1 VDQWIQTTGSICDS
15 KAGSLNGYKY
25 LQMRGCGFMTD
36 KQEKSRILIIEDEK
50 PIADLLA
57 YGLTREGFQVQCAG
71 SAGKGWKLVGEF
83 SPSLVLLDWMLPD
96 ISGVDLCRIITERY
110 NIPIVMLTAKGSVED
125 KLYGLETGAD
135 DYITKPFDLREVI
148 ARVKSILRRFEKAES
163 ERAKKDPAESTNSGD
178 LLCRGPLVISRQGWT
193 VTKNGRHMDLTPKEF
208 ELLVFLLEHPG
219 QVFTRAT
226 LLEQIWGYDFEGD
239 TRTVDIHI
247 QRLRKKLG
255 NDVGLSTVFG
265 VGYKYEPQKQA
276 E

>member
-1 VDQWIQTTGSICDS
+1 M
-15 KAGSLNGYKY
+15 KNN
-25 LQMRGCGFMTD
+25 
-36 KQEKSRILIIEDEK
+36 QENNRILIIEDEK

-57 YGLTREGFQVQCAG
+57 YGLTREGFQVACAD
-71 SAGKGWKLVGEF
+71 SAGKGWKLLGEF
-83 SPSLVLLDWMLPD
+83 LPSLVLLDWMLPD
-96 ISGVDLCRIITERY
+96 VSGVDLCRVITERY
-110 NIPIVMLTAKGSVED
+110 NIPIVMLTARGSVED

-148 ARVKSILRRFEKAES
+148 ARVKSILRRFEKAEK
-163 ERAKKDPAESTNSGD
+163 ERAKKQSAVDDVQTD
-178 LLCRGPLVISRQGWT
+178 LLCRGSLVISRQGWT
-193 VTKNGRHMDLTPKEF
+193 VTKNGRKMDLTPKEF

-219 QVFTRAT
+219 QVFTRAM

-265 VGYKYEPQKQA
+265 VGYKYEPEKQTKK
-276 E
+276 